1 MKVNFKLHKS
11 TIDILSINLDWGIE
25 LSYDGPFYEK
35 KATENMNTLLR
46 KINDQSK
53 EGEQHL
59 VLTDEISADNNGDNF
74 INCLE
79 GVNKLVSLMA
89 VNPAAFGMS
98 KEMNVQPPEGENVTA
113 DRMVTKHR
121 NAFPIANLVLHY
133 NHNEKNSSAPYKCL
147 SAADDCPLDALTMA
161 QGPITIWIK
170 QDQSTSDLE
179 VLQYVLDNL
188 LKNDPFVT
196 LLHSPLED
204 LTPEIIDF
212 CAKRNW
218 KTCTYWN
225 MTGSEDECIISVVE
239 DNTAVL
245 ETFSRAK
252 NKLVIITK

>member
-1 MKVNFKLHKS
+1 MIISFH
-11 TIDILSINLDWGIE
+11 LDWGIE
-25 LSYDGPFYEK
+25 VSYDGPFYEK
-35 KATENMNTLLR
+35 TASENLNALLG

-188 LKNDPFVT
+188 LKNDPRMCVRRVRKTNVLLWFAESCRSLDETMTSLGRRTDDDVT
-196 LLHSPLED
+196 TKMWRKYTKLL
-204 LTPEIIDF
+204 F
-212 CAKRNW
+212 
-218 KTCTYWN
+218 
-225 MTGSEDECIISVVE
+225 
-239 DNTAVL
+239 
-245 ETFSRAK
+245 F
-252 NKLVIITK
+252 